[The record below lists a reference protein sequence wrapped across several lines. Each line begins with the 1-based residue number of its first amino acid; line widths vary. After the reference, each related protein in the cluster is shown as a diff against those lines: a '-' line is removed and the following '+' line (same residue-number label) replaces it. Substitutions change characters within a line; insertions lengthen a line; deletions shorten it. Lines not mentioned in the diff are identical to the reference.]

1 LKIRDNNNITQWPKR
16 AILKE
21 DVQTHLKYNKN
32 NPLMYTE
39 DSNTGFLGSLKS
51 LFSVK
56 KANHTEDMP
65 ASESTELLVE
75 EYIPARAVNVD
86 APTDKPMGTRTVD
99 YSHVEY
105 SSVSK
110 AIETLGTDSDEPA
123 VVVEEIKTNNQEL
136 DILFASMLIEKGG
149 KFIYCESINDAV
161 NEVRVLAE
169 EMKWA
174 HVFCW
179 ENEIKD
185 AFCEN
190 NFQKGA
196 IGFTLENSNAAMCL
210 CETLVADTGS
220 LILSPKQASRRRLP
234 VFPRIQIFLAD
245 TSQIAADL
253 NKAVDLFNIKNR
265 GELPSVLDLADNV
278 KGHYYYD
285 GNLVLKAEGTSEIYV
300 FLVDEKIKPS
310 QRS

>member
-1 LKIRDNNNITQWPKR
+1 MVD
-16 AILKE
+16 
-21 DVQTHLKYNKN
+21 
-32 NPLMYTE
+32 
-39 DSNTGFLGSLKS
+39 
-51 LFSVK
+51 
-56 KANHTEDMP
+56 
-65 ASESTELLVE
+65 LLVE
-75 EYIPARAVNVD
+75 EYIPVRNVNVD

-99 YSHVEY
+99 YSHVEFAP
-105 SSVSK
+105 VSRVTEEVAP
-110 AIETLGTDSDEPA
+110 AIVTPA
-123 VVVEEIKTNNQEL
+123 KEDTAHNQDL
-136 DILFASMLIEKGG
+136 DILFASTLIEKGG
-149 KFIYCESINDAV
+149 KFIFCDSIADVV
-161 NEVRVLAE
+161 NELKALSE
-169 EMKWA
+169 ELKWA

-185 AFCEN
+185 AFCEA

-196 IGFTLENSNAAMCL
+196 IGFTLENSSAAMCL

-220 LILSPKQASRRRLP
+220 LILNPKQASRRRLP
-234 VFPRIQIFLAD
+234 VFPRVQIFLAD

-300 FLVDEKIKPS
+300 FLVDEKINPS